1 MMKLTSLAEELA
13 SSSPLFR
20 LDGLDVSPSLLLMD
34 TERTLP
40 LGEDSGVEGADWDV
54 PESNNKRLKTH
65 TIHLIWSN
73 AVDQICNQSH
83 KKLWFYS

>member
-40 LGEDSGVEGADWDV
+40 LGEDSGVEGAD
-54 PESNNKRLKTH
+54 
-65 TIHLIWSN
+65 
-73 AVDQICNQSH
+73 
-83 KKLWFYS
+83 

>member
-40 LGEDSGVEGADWDV
+40 LGEDSGVEGDDWDG
-54 PESNNKRLKTH
+54 PESNNKRLKSH
-65 TIHLIWSN
+65 TIHLICSN
-73 AVDQICNQSH
+73 AVDQICNQPH
-83 KKLWFYS
+83 KKLCFYS